1 MSNQKQVLST
11 YIDIIDLIKT
21 GLITDINTA
30 ISNGTLDIDE
40 MTSQQLLSLVD
51 TLVSTYSANGYEQL
65 QRITQTKKR
74 RGS

>member
-11 YIDIIDLIKT
+11 YIDIIDLIKS
-21 GLITDINTA
+21 GLVTDINAT

-40 MTSQQLLSLVD
+40 RTSQQLLALID

-65 QRITQTKKR
+65 QRITKTKKR
-74 RGS
+74 KGT